1 MNAGMYKSTTGM
13 LYQASRL
20 ESITENLSNANVPG
34 YKRTMSST
42 KPFIG
47 QFQSALYNERPEAGV
62 MLNQAVTDFST
73 GPMRQTD
80 RPLDFAIEGNGFF
93 VVRRGEQEFYTRS
106 GAFTL
111 DETGTLVTHGG
122 LKVGR
127 TDITLPPETNLGNIT
142 VDPDGTLRDGRN
154 VVGQIDMVNFPAPSK
169 LDRVGPGM
177 FAAPSGM
184 TAENVESDARMYNR
198 LLENSNASVIT
209 EMVEM
214 VDCMRSYEAC
224 QKMVTI
230 QDSTEGM
237 MISRLM

>member
-20 ESITENLSNANVPG
+20 ESITENLANANVPG

-47 QFQSALYNERPEAGV
+47 TFQSALYNEMPEAGTT
-62 MLNQAVTDFST
+62 LSKAVTDFTT

-80 RPLDFAIEGNGFF
+80 RSLDFAIEGNGFF
-93 VVRRGEQEFYTRS
+93 VVRRGDTEFYTRS

-111 DETGTLVTHGG
+111 DETGTLVTYGN

-127 TDITLPPETNLGNIT
+127 TDITLSPETNLENLT
-142 VDPDGTLRDGRN
+142 VDTGGTLRDGAN
-154 VVGQIDMVNFPAPSK
+154 VVGQIDMVNFSTPSK

-177 FAAPSGM
+177 FSAHSDM
-184 TAENVESDARMYNR
+184 TADPVESDARMYNR
-198 LLENSNASVIT
+198 LLEHSNASVIT

-214 VDCMRSYEAC
+214 VDCMRCYEAC
-224 QKMVTI
+224 QKMITI
-230 QDSTEGM
+230 QDGKDGM
-237 MISRLM
+237 LISRLM